1 MQFSAVE
8 YLLLGY
14 LWISLTV
21 RPQDLQA
28 QLCQRLEY
36 QETLVQ
42 QCFLFAGSGKGRAPS
57 STTLYRR
64 ERFARVYPNPRASGF
79 EFEEVEDI
87 HAAWRTSREP
97 AVHMSF
103 RHILEHADIYL
114 TSLVNIDQSPAIDDD
129 KDGGDQEKIMRV
141 SHA

>member
-1 MQFSAVE
+1 MQFGAVE
-8 YLLLGY
+8 YWSLGY

-28 QLCQRLEY
+28 QSCQRLEY

-42 QCFLFAGSGKGRAPS
+42 ECAPFAGSGRERAPS
-57 STTLYRR
+57 ATTLYRR
-64 ERFARVYPNPRASGF
+64 EISARVYPSPKASDFG
-79 EFEEVEDI
+79 FEEVEDI

-103 RHILEHADIYL
+103 
-114 TSLVNIDQSPAIDDD
+114 
-129 KDGGDQEKIMRV
+129 
-141 SHA
+141 